1 MTSRYKIV
9 KRPNHPLAPPS
20 GQLPLHRVVLYGKI
34 GPGPHPCHEC
44 GTEVN
49 WSSRRTAK
57 GALIADHL
65 DGNSTNNDPSNL
77 APACHPCNTRRG
89 HDRRLADVPVITSE
103 RGRRAATERVCAHC
117 SKPFLVVTSLLTNKG
132 STNTGEYCSRLCQNT
147 AQGQAQ
153 AAEIKHRTAVAEE
166 RIKQMRRE
174 GESYAG
180 IATRLDREGIKPLR
194 SAKWSVASVYK
205 IAHR

>member
-1 MTSRYKIV
+1 MAYSYVSR
-9 KRPNHPLAPPS
+9 PGHPLAPKS
-20 GQLPLHRVVLYGKI
+20 GQIGLHRVNLYDKI

-44 GTEVN
+44 GVEVN

-57 GALIADHL
+57 GALVTDHL
-65 DGNSTNNDPSNL
+65 DGDPTNNDPSNL

-89 HDRRLADVPVITSE
+89 HDRRLAEVPVITSE
-103 RGRRAATERVCAHC
+103 RGRQAATERVCVQC
-117 SKPFLVVTSLLTNKG
+117 TKPFLVVTALLTNKG

-147 AQGQAQ
+147 AQARAQ
-153 AAEIKHRTAVAEE
+153 AEEIRQHTAEAEK

-194 SAKWSVASVYK
+194 AAKWSVASVYK